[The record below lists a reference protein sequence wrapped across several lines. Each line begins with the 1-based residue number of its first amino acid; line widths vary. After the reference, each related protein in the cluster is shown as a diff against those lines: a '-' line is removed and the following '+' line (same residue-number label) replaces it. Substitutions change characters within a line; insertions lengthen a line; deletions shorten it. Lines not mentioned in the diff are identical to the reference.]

1 MTDAAKILIIE
12 DDPDYQAVI
21 REILASAGYRVA
33 IASSGEE
40 GLRRVPED
48 KPDLI
53 ILDVM
58 MERTIS
64 GFEVAKKLKSR
75 SPDSPYAAFARV
87 PILIMT
93 AIHQSTIFRFSPDDD
108 YLPVE
113 DFMEKPPV
121 PDDLLK
127 RVRALLALAR

>member
-1 MTDAAKILIIE
+1 MADGAKILVVE
-12 DDPDYQAVI
+12 DDPDYRAVLE
-21 REILASAGYRVA
+21 EILTSEGYRVVT
-33 IASSGEE
+33 ASSGAE
-40 GLRRVPED
+40 GLQRVPEER
-48 KPDLI
+48 PDLI

-75 SPDSPYAAFARV
+75 SPGSPFAAFARV

-93 AIHQSTIFRFSPDDD
+93 AIHQSTIFRFQPDDD

-121 PDDLLK
+121 REEVLR
-127 RVRALLALAR
+127 RVRALLALPR

>member
-1 MTDAAKILIIE
+1 MADGAKILVIE
-12 DDPDYQAVI
+12 DDPDYRAVLD
-21 REILASAGYRVA
+21 EILTPEGYRVVT
-33 IASSGEE
+33 ASSGAE
-40 GLRRVPED
+40 GLRRVTEER
-48 KPDLI
+48 PDLI

-75 SPDSPYAAFARV
+75 SPDSPYADFLRV

-93 AIHQSTIFRFSPDDD
+93 AIHQSTIFRFQPDDD

-121 PDDLLK
+121 REDVLR
-127 RVRALLALAR
+127 RVRALLALPR

>member
-1 MTDAAKILIIE
+1 MAEGAKILVIE

-21 REILASAGYRVA
+21 GEILVSGGYRVVA
-33 IASSGEE
+33 ASSGEE
-40 GLRRVPED
+40 GLRRVTEEH
-48 KPDLI
+48 PDLI

-64 GFEVAKKLKSR
+64 GFEVAKKLKNL
-75 SPDSPYAAFARV
+75 SPSSAYAEFARV
-87 PILIMT
+87 PILILT
-93 AIHQSTIFRFSPDDD
+93 AIHQSTIFRFQPDDD

-121 PDDLLK
+121 RDEVLK